1 VNLGTLFVQNV
12 GYWAAFSAG
21 LLSFFSP
28 CVLPLIPAW
37 LTLVTGLSFDEL
49 AAAEKKR
56 FGFVKML
63 GPTLL
68 FVLGFTLVFSL
79 MGAAAGL
86 VGELLNQYSHLV
98 RYVAGALMI
107 VFGLYLLGVISPAF
121 LMKERRAD
129 LQRRPLGLAGSFLVG
144 MGFAAG
150 WTPCVGPILG
160 GILAMAAYEQSADMG
175 LRLLVV
181 YSLGLGLPFLAVS
194 ALWGGALSF
203 MSRVRPV
210 VKWSGRVLGGLLI
223 ILGILVISG
232 RLNAGLS

>member
-1 VNLGTLFVQNV
+1 MNLGTLFVQNV

-56 FGFVKML
+56 FGFVKLL

-86 VGELLNQYSHLV
+86 VGEFLTRYSHVV

-107 VFGLYLLGVISPAF
+107 VFGLYLMGVISPAF
-121 LMKERRAD
+121 LTRVRRVE
-129 LQRRPLGLAGSFLVG
+129 LQRRPLGLAGAFVVG

-175 LRLLVV
+175 LRLLIV

-203 MSRVRPV
+203 MARVRPV
-210 VKWSGRVLGGLLI
+210 VKWSGRVLGGLLVV
-223 ILGILVISG
+223 LGILVISG
-232 RLNAGLS
+232 RLNVALS

>member
-1 VNLGTLFVQNV
+1 MNLGTLFVQNV

-21 LLSFFSP
+21 ILSFFSP

-56 FGFVKML
+56 FGFVKLL

-86 VGELLNQYSHLV
+86 AGEFLTKYSHLV
-98 RYVAGALMI
+98 RYLAGALMI
-107 VFGLYLLGVISPAF
+107 VFGLYLLGLISPAF
-121 LMKERRAD
+121 LMRERRVD
-129 LQRRPLGLAGSFLVG
+129 FQRRPLGLIGSFVVG

-150 WTPCVGPILG
+150 WTPCVGPILS

-175 LRLLVV
+175 FRLLVV
-181 YSLGLGLPFLAVS
+181 YSLGLGLPFLAFS
-194 ALWGGALSF
+194 ALWGGALTF
-203 MSRVRPV
+203 MARMQPL

-223 ILGILVISG
+223 VLGILVISG
-232 RLNAGLS
+232 RLNAGIA

>member
-1 VNLGTLFVQNV
+1 MNLGTLFIQNI

-56 FGFVKML
+56 FGFVKLL

-68 FVLGFTLVFSL
+68 FVLGFTTVFSL

-86 VGELLNQYSHLV
+86 AGEFFNNYSHLV
-98 RYVAGALMI
+98 RYLAGALMI
-107 VFGLYLLGVISPAF
+107 VFGLYLMGVISPGL
-121 LMKERRAD
+121 LMKERRVD
-129 LQRRPLGLAGSFLVG
+129 MQRRPLGLAGSFVVG

-150 WTPCVGPILG
+150 WTPCVGPILS
-160 GILAMAAYEQSADMG
+160 GILAMAAYEQSTG
-175 LRLLVV
+175 VGFRLLVV
-181 YSLGLGLPFLAVS
+181 YSLGLGLPFLIFS

-203 MSRVRPV
+203 MARVRPL
-210 VKWSGRVLGGLLI
+210 VKWSGRILGGLLVV
-223 ILGILVISG
+223 LGILVISG
-232 RLNAGLS
+232 RLNAGIS

>member
-1 VNLGTLFVQNV
+1 MNLGALFTQNI

-21 LLSFFSP
+21 IISFFSP

-49 AAAEKKR
+49 VATEKKR
-56 FGFVKML
+56 FGFVKLL
-63 GPTLL
+63 GPTFL
-68 FVLGFTLVFSL
+68 FVLGFTAVFSL

-86 VGELLNQYSHLV
+86 AGEFFNNYSHLI
-98 RYVAGALMI
+98 RYLAGALMI
-107 VFGLYLLGVISPAF
+107 VFGLYLVGAISPSF
-121 LMKERRAD
+121 LMKEKRVD
-129 LQRRPLGLAGSFLVG
+129 IQRRPLGLAGSFVVG

-150 WTPCVGPILG
+150 WTPCVGPILS
-160 GILAMAAYEQSADMG
+160 GILAMAAYEQSVG
-175 LRLLVV
+175 KGFYLLVV
-181 YSLGLGLPFLAVS
+181 YSLGLGLPFLVFS

-203 MSRVRPV
+203 MSRIRPL
-210 VKWSGRVLGGLLI
+210 VKWSSRVLGGLLI

>member
-1 VNLGTLFVQNV
+1 MNLGTLFVQNV

-49 AAAEKKR
+49 TATEKKR
-56 FGFVKML
+56 FGFVKLL

-86 VGELLNQYSHLV
+86 VGEFLTRYSHVV

-107 VFGLYLLGVISPAF
+107 VFGLYLMGIISPAF
-121 LMKERRAD
+121 LMKTRRVE
-129 LQRRPLGLAGSFLVG
+129 LQRRPLGLAGAFVVG

-194 ALWGGALSF
+194 ALWGGALSC
-203 MSRVRPV
+203 MARVRPV
-210 VKWSGRVLGGLLI
+210 VKWSGRVLGGLLVV
-223 ILGILVISG
+223 LGILVISG
-232 RLNAGLS
+232 RVNVGLS